1 MKLFRTAYVLMILLA
16 LAACEEVR
24 DNGDKVAG
32 TDPVTECVIPQSAH
46 SGGEVIL
53 QWNGFA
59 DDARILIRSNSVE
72 FETEVIAVTS
82 SGMIF
87 KVPVS
92 LQPGEYEL
100 VLVQGSETVLGR
112 ISIMAPDMP
121 VSGLSVPSSALAGD
135 VLVISGVGFVP
146 SAVIR
151 IEGEDGLDIILDT
164 ELVRDGLQ
172 VVVPGNLEEGKYRLY
187 LVQDGFEWEILPSFT
202 VASAARRLRSVTSV
216 GPYFGTVEVA
226 YTWNVEDPQR
236 IVLSEKLI
244 SPDET
249 QQGAEDVYEC
259 VSENSFRLVSDGFES
274 SNDVE
279 MTYLCDDEGRVYQ
292 SDVLIYGKSAP
303 TAFTWEYDHAGRLE
317 EIIYESRQGL
327 STFRALEYQ
336 EGNLALFRT
345 VQFEYADSQLQ
356 NHPSA
361 PDVVWAYMSLME
373 KFDPFVYFPYLLG
386 WYDVASSEL
395 PTAMSIVSGTTT
407 SFTPLSYEFDDKGY
421 VVKMSWKEGNA
432 DNRILFEFCD

>member
-16 LAACEEVR
+16 MAACEDLQ

-32 TDPVTECVIPQSAH
+32 TDPVTECVIPQSAC
-46 SGGEVIL
+46 SGGEIIM
-53 QWNGFA
+53 QWNGFS
-59 DDARILIRSNSVE
+59 DDARIILRSAAG
-72 FETEVIAVTS
+72 ETEAVVKTITP
-82 SGMIF
+82 SGIICI
-87 KVPVS
+87 VPISVA
-92 LQPGEYEL
+92 PGEYEI
-100 VLVQGSETVLGR
+100 VLVQESEVSLGK
-112 ISIMAPDMP
+112 ITIEAPEMP
-121 VSGLSVPSSALAGD
+121 VNGLSVPASAIAGD
-135 VLVISGVGFVP
+135 VIVISGVGFGS

-151 IEGEDGLDIILDT
+151 IEGEDGQDIILDC

-172 VVVPGNLEEGKYRLY
+172 VVVPEGLEEGKYRLY
-187 LVQDGFEWEILPSFT
+187 LVQDGFEWEILSSFT
-202 VASAARRLRSVTSV
+202 VAAAARRLRSVTSV
-216 GPYFGTVEVA
+216 GPYFGSVEVA
-226 YTWNVEDPQR
+226 YTWTVEDPHR

-259 VSENSFRLVSDGFES
+259 VAENSFRLVSDGFEA

-279 MTYLCDDEGRVYQ
+279 MTYLRDDDGRVYQ
-292 SDVLIYGKSAP
+292 ADVLVYGKSAP
-303 TAFTWEYDHAGRLE
+303 TAFTWEYDSDGRLE
-317 EIIYESRQGL
+317 EITYESRQGL
-327 STFRALEYQ
+327 STFRALEYLD
-336 EGNLALFRT
+336 GNLALFRT
-345 VQFEYADSQLQ
+345 VQFEYADPQLQ
-356 NHPSA
+356 NHPCA

-386 WYDVASSEL
+386 WYGVASSEL

-432 DNRILFEFCD
+432 DNRILFEFDD